1 MWGKWC
7 AQDLQWHTSEK
18 LSSPEILCN
27 ISDGKCRTKTN
38 NQIKEIFDENV
49 LLGELLVF
57 DTRVTKISVKPVEN
71 SQTSK

>member
-7 AQDLQWHTSEK
+7 AQDLQWYTGEK

-38 NQIKEIFDENV
+38 NQLKEIFDENV

-57 DTRVTKISVKPVEN
+57 DTRVTKIWVKPVEN